1 MYDWSYLSATP
12 TINGGGLQSL
22 FGPIAGRDITTVW
35 GVVLEEVVCDA
46 LCIIRPFSE
55 SRPIASGGR
64 IESRYAGGTWQ

>member
-1 MYDWSYLSATP
+1 M
-12 TINGGGLQSL
+12 
-22 FGPIAGRDITTVW
+22 GRDITTVW